1 MPEKMHI
8 SYPPLRLSRNV
19 SWQVPFLVPL
29 NRLNS
34 SFFRHFFNDLN
45 ISASFLCRPKPV
57 TLSAIDV
64 QARRQFQ
71 FGFVSIKFVFA
82 VTMKLQEACA
92 DWLLEE
98 AA

>member
-1 MPEKMHI
+1 MLPYASLEIYHGKCHFW
-8 SYPPLRLSRNV
+8 SL
-19 SWQVPFLVPL
+19 L
-29 NRLNS
+29 NRLNF
-34 SFFRHFFNDLN
+34 SFFRRFLNDLN
-45 ISASFLCRPKPV
+45 FPASFSCPSKPA
-57 TLSAIDV
+57 THLAIDV
-64 QARRQFQ
+64 QLRRRFH

>member
-1 MPEKMHI
+1 
-8 SYPPLRLSRNV
+8 
-19 SWQVPFLVPL
+19 
-29 NRLNS
+29 
-34 SFFRHFFNDLN
+34 
-45 ISASFLCRPKPV
+45 LCRSKPV
-57 TLSAIDV
+57 TLSAIDI